1 MKKFLTGMF
10 PFLVWLPTYSWKKD
24 FPADVVSG
32 CTIAVMHIPQGMGY
46 ALLAGVAPIVGIY
59 MAVFPVFVYFFLG
72 TSRHISLGTL
82 AVTTLMTGRIVD
94 QYGSTPTNMTMDAVN
109 GTMAGDG
116 LTNLEVATLVCF
128 MVGVWQVIMGVFH
141 LGVVGM
147 VLSEHLV
154 GGFTT
159 GAAFHVLI
167 SQIKNLL
174 GIQVPRYGG
183 AFRLVKSTYS
193 IFAAIPTANPAE
205 IMISSITIICLA
217 VHNDWV
223 KPWYSKKIKFPLP
236 IELVIL
242 AVGTMA
248 SYYGNFSENYQVKT
262 LDTIPTGIPTPTL
275 PPFHFI
281 PNILIDTLIVAIV
294 VYALTLSMA
303 KIFAGKCQYT
313 VDNNQEL
320 LALGAANLVGS
331 FFSCVPVSASLSR
344 SLLQF
349 ATGGVTQIASL
360 ISCALLIIVLLWIGP
375 VFESLPLSL
384 LSAVIIVTLKGMFMQ
399 FKDLRNLL
407 KLSPLDAAVWI
418 ISLLATVLIDIDIGL
433 GLGVVASISVLI
445 YRGHCP
451 HYGVLGRLPETEFFA
466 DASQYPS
473 AVQEPGLTIF
483 RWVGAVHF
491 ANKEAF
497 QNALELHLPAKST
510 KKEAVKSQKKNDNK
524 IQQNSPIKF
533 GAWEDANWK
542 GQSSLSDTQVY
553 VPTEHLILDFSALS
567 YIDLVGTNMLTA
579 LHKDLKARHIELSL
593 AIYSDHPIHQL
604 ERYNFFD
611 EFPKTRVYPSVMDAV
626 VSIKSGSGMHN
637 LPDLHQ
643 ELP

>member
-1 MKKFLTGMF
+1 MF
-10 PFLVWLPTYSWKKD
+10 PFLAWLPTYSWKKD
-24 FPADVVSG
+24 FPADVMTG

-94 QYGSTPTNMTMDAVN
+94 QYGSSPMNMTMEAVN
-109 GTMAGDG
+109 GTMDSSNP
-116 LTNLEVATLVCF
+116 TNLEVATLVCF
-128 MVGVWQVIMGVFH
+128 MVGVWQMIMGVFR

-167 SQIKNLL
+167 SQVKNLL
-174 GIQVPRYGG
+174 GIKVPRYNG
-183 AFRLVKSTYS
+183 AFRLVRSTYS
-193 IFAAIPTANPAE
+193 ILAAVPTANPAE
-205 IMISSITIICLA
+205 VIISSITIICLA
-217 VHNDWV
+217 VHNDWL

-242 AVGTMA
+242 AVGTLS
-248 SYYGNFSENYQVKT
+248 SYYGNFSENYDVET
-262 LDTIPTGIPTPTL
+262 LESIPTGIPTPTL
-275 PPFHFI
+275 PPFDFL
-281 PNILIDTLIVAIV
+281 PNIIFDSLIVAIV

-303 KIFAGKCQYT
+303 KIFAAKCQYT

-320 LALGAANLVGS
+320 LALGASNLVGS

-344 SLLQF
+344 SLLQY

-360 ISCALLIIVLLWIGP
+360 VSCALLIVVLLWIGP
-375 VFESLPLSL
+375 VFEALPLSL

-399 FKDLRNLL
+399 FKDLKNLV

-433 GLGVVASISVLI
+433 GFGVIASVSVLI

-451 HYGVLGRLPETEFFA
+451 HYGVLGRLPETEFYA
-466 DASQYPS
+466 DPSQYPS
-473 AVQEPGLTIF
+473 AVEEPGIKIF
-483 RWVGAVHF
+483 RWVGAIHF
-491 ANKEAF
+491 ANKETF
-497 QNALELHLPAKST
+497 ENALESHLPS
-510 KKEAVKSQKKNDNK
+510 SPKNKVLPAIKPMATNENK

-533 GAWEDANWK
+533 GAWEDSNYDSWK
-542 GQSSLSDTQVY
+542 EQGLPDGQIYAT
-553 VPTEHLILDFSALS
+553 TEHLILDFSALS
-567 YIDLVGTNMLTA
+567 YIDLVGTKMLIA
-579 LHKDLKARHIELSL
+579 LHKELKTKNIELSL

-604 ERYNFFD
+604 ERYNFFE

-626 VSIKSGSGMHN
+626 VSIKSGSGTHN
-637 LPDLHQ
+637 PPDLHH

>member
-1 MKKFLTGMF
+1 
-10 PFLVWLPTYSWKKD
+10 
-24 FPADVVSG
+24 
-32 CTIAVMHIPQGMGY
+32 
-46 ALLAGVAPIVGIY
+46 
-59 MAVFPVFVYFFLG
+59 
-72 TSRHISLGTL
+72 
-82 AVTTLMTGRIVD
+82 MTGRIVD
-94 QYGSTPTNMTMDAVN
+94 QYGSSPTTTNMTLEAVN
-109 GTMAGDG
+109 GTMSNGDI
-116 LTNLEVATLVCF
+116 TNLEVATLVCF

-174 GIQVPRYGG
+174 GIKVPRYNG
-183 AFRLVKSTYS
+183 AFRLVRSTYS
-193 IFAAIPTANPAE
+193 ILAAVPTANPAE
-205 IMISSITIICLA
+205 IIISSITIICLA
-217 VHNDWV
+217 VHNDWI

-242 AVGTMA
+242 AVGTMS
-248 SYYGNFSENYQVKT
+248 SYYGNFSENYAVKT
-262 LDTIPTGIPTPTL
+262 LDSIPTGIPTPTL
-275 PPFHFI
+275 PPFSFI
-281 PNILIDTLIVAIV
+281 PNIIFDSLIVAVV

-344 SLLQF
+344 SLLQY

-360 ISCALLIIVLLWIGP
+360 ISCALLIVVLLWIGP

-399 FKDLRNLL
+399 FKDLKKLV

-433 GLGVVASISVLI
+433 GFGVIASISVLI

-451 HYGVLGRLPETEFFA
+451 HYGVLGRLPETEFYA
-466 DASQYPS
+466 DPSQYPT
-473 AVQEPGLTIF
+473 AVEEPGIKIF
-483 RWVGAVHF
+483 RWVGAIHF

-497 QNALELHLPAKST
+497 QNALETYLPSVPAKNKVIPAIKT
-510 KKEAVKSQKKNDNK
+510 QTENENK

-533 GAWEDANWK
+533 GAWEDSTYGPWK
-542 GQSSLSDTQVY
+542 EQALPDGQVY
-553 VPTEHLILDFSALS
+553 VSTEHLILDFSALS

-579 LHKDLKARHIELSL
+579 LHKDLKSRHIELSL

-604 ERYNFFD
+604 ERYNFFE
-611 EFPKTRVYPSVMDAV
+611 EFPKTRVFPSVMDAV
-626 VSIKSGSGMHN
+626 VSIKPGSGIYN
-637 LPDLHQ
+637 PPDLHH